1 MLVAALTGDEP
12 PGLTAMQARPLRRVR
27 AVLDAAARCHR
38 AGQDPRYTL
47 WAAWQRSGLHRRW
60 VSASER
66 GGPAGA
72 QAARDLDAVTALF
85 EVADDYVSRTAGHHC
100 AGSSPTSPP
109 CDCPPS
115 GPTR

>member
-1 MLVAALTGDEP
+1 MAALTGDEP

-85 EVADDYVSRTAGHHC
+85 EVADDYVSRTAGASLRGLVAHVT
-100 AGSSPTSPP
+100 ALRL
-109 CDCPPS
+109 PPS